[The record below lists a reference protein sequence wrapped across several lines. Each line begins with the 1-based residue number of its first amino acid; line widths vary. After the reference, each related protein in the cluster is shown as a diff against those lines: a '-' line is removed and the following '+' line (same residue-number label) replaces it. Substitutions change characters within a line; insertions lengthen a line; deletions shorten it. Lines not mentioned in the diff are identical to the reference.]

1 MILHIPEVLNYEQLT
16 ECRNLLNK
24 ANWIDGKI
32 TAGNQAINAKNNFQL
47 AESDPLTNYLR
58 DIIKTALNSNPLFI
72 SALYQN
78 I

>member
-1 MILHIPEVLNYEQLT
+1 MILHIPEVLSKDQLT

-58 DIIKTALNSNPLFI
+58 DIINQKRNGKN
-72 SALYQN
+72 
-78 I
+78 